1 MSMQQHKLQGIYT
14 LEGWKKRLLLTKNI
28 ISGQQVYGEEIIKE
42 RNEEF
47 RVWDPSKSKLCA
59 ALMKGVSQIGIKP
72 GSIVLYLGAASGTTV
87 SHVSDLVGKEGFV
100 FAVEFAPRVLRE
112 LVFVA
117 EKRNNIAPILADANQ
132 PQQYYYQV
140 LPVDAIYQDIAQ
152 RNQVEI
158 FLKNVYLFLKH
169 GGFALLA
176 VKARSINVAEKPKRI
191 FSQVRQEL
199 EKYLTIVDHRELE
212 PFQKDHCL
220 FVCKKR

>member
-1 MSMQQHKLQGIYT
+1 MSMQQHKLQGIYI
-14 LEGWKKRLLLTKNI
+14 LEGGKKRLLLTKNI
-28 ISGQQVYGEEIIKE
+28 IPGQQVYGEEIIKE

-140 LPVDAIYQDIAQ
+140 LPVDAIYQDIAP
-152 RNQVEI
+152 RNLVEI
-158 FLKNVYLFLKH
+158 FLKNITLFLKH

-176 VKARSINVAEKPKRI
+176 VKARSINVAERPKKI

-199 EKYLTIVDHRELE
+199 EKYLTIVDYRELE
-212 PFQKDHCL
+212 PFQRDHCL